1 MDKESIVKTLA
12 TALDGFG
19 KADITVR
26 FETETQ
32 IIITIVSDFFKN
44 IETLERVEVVLS
56 AVQSKTEIDFKKF
69 SITIFPVTEMEEC
82 EFQKNRVAH
91 NFLTD

>member
-1 MDKESIVKTLA
+1 MDKESIVKALA

-19 KADITVR
+19 KAEITIR

-32 IIITIVSDFFKN
+32 IIITVVSDFFKN
-44 IETLERVEVVLS
+44 IETLERVKVVLS
-56 AVQSKTEIDFKKF
+56 ALQSKAEIDLKKF
-69 SITIFPVTEMEEC
+69 SITIFSFTEMEEY